1 MGAEKGIEEREIE
14 SEVGRREIETE
25 MEIETVGVGAGF
37 LLVLGSMLAK
47 MAATPNAHGCPSA
60 IEGWLPPSNHK
71 E

>member
-1 MGAEKGIEEREIE
+1 M
-14 SEVGRREIETE
+14 GRREIETE
-25 MEIETVGVGAGF
+25 MEIEMVGVGAGF
-37 LLVLGSMLAK
+37 LLVLGSMLTK